1 MNEPPAGTRKMGL
14 WAAVAIA
21 VGTMIGAS
29 IFSIFGLGAQIAG
42 KNLPEAFVLSGVFAL
57 IVAYSYAKLSGS
69 IVSNAGPIEYIL
81 RGIGDNVITGALA
94 ILLWLSYVVSISL
107 FAKGFSGYFLPLFHI
122 GVTPLALGITEA
134 ALITGF
140 TFLSYLGSST
150 VGKTEVY
157 IVAVKLLILGIFI
170 VLGFLTIKPGNISPA
185 VNGAAVQSTLSAAVI
200 FFLSYM
206 GFGLV
211 TNASENIR
219 DPRKTVPKAMFISI
233 GVVMVVY
240 IAVSLAAIGNLSI
253 PALVQARDN
262 ALAEAARP
270 FLGNFGFILI
280 SVGALFSVSSAI
292 NATLY
297 AGANV
302 AYSLARDGELP
313 EVFERKMW
321 HGSQEGLYI
330 TAALSMVFVLT
341 LPLAAIAA
349 IISSIFTII
358 YLFVLFSHYRLAGTV
373 GGSRPLI
380 VVNGIVLGAVFIGL
394 LYYQWQHQ
402 RAAFFGTLLVLGGV
416 VLVEYLYR
424 RLTRR
429 RLKTR
434 GPADAGQPP
443 AA

>member
-1 MNEPPAGTRKMGL
+1 MNEPRATTGKIGL

-57 IVAYSYAKLSGS
+57 IVAYSYAKLGGS

-81 RGIGDNVITGALA
+81 RGLGDSVVTGALA

-107 FAKGFSGYFLPLFHI
+107 FAKGFSGYFLPLFHLSA
-122 GVTPLALGITEA
+122 TPLAAGITEV
-134 ALITGF
+134 ALIAAF
-140 TFLSYLGSST
+140 TFLSYLGSRT
-150 VGKTEVY
+150 VGRTEVY
-157 IVAVKLLILGIFI
+157 IVAVKLLILGVFI
-170 VLGFLTIKPGNISPA
+170 VLGFLTLKAGNITPGVGGPA
-185 VNGAAVQSTLSAAVI
+185 VQGTLSAAVI

-219 DPRKTVPKAMFISI
+219 DPRRTVPKAMYVSI
-233 GVVMVVY
+233 GVVMLVY

-270 FLGNFGFILI
+270 FLGNFGFVLI
-280 SVGALFSVSSAI
+280 SIGALFSVSSAI

-302 AYSLARDGELP
+302 AYSLAKDGELP
-313 EVFERKMW
+313 EIFERKMW

-330 TAALSMVFVLT
+330 TAALSIVFVLT
-341 LPLAAIAA
+341 LHLAAIAS

-358 YLFVLFSHYRLAGTV
+358 YLFVLLSHYRLARTV

-380 VVNGIVLGAVFIGL
+380 LVNGVILLAVFAGL
-394 LYYQWQHQ
+394 LSYQWQHQ
-402 RAAFFGTLLVLGGV
+402 RVAFFGTLCVLGGTV
-416 VLVEYLYR
+416 VVELVYR

-429 RLKTR
+429 QLKTR
-434 GPADAGQPP
+434 RPAPETGSR
-443 AA
+443 